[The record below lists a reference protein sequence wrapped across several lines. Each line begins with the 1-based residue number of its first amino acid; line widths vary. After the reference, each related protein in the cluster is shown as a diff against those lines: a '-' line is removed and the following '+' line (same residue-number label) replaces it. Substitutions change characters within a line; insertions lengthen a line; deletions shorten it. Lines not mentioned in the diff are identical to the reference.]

1 MGHEAAGM
9 SPSDAPILSV
19 ESLRV
24 TYGLFEAVFDLSLEV
39 RPQEAVCLL
48 GSNGAG
54 KTTSLRAILGALP
67 RAGGTVRFLGE
78 AVTGLDAVAMTRRGM
93 IYVPEGRELFPSM
106 TVRENLELGA
116 ITREARARLGDS
128 MALAYELFPILAERH
143 GQLAGTLSGGQQQ
156 MVAIARGLMGLPKLL
171 MLDEP
176 SLGLAPVV
184 VEQVYQA
191 LGRIVRSGTPIILVE
206 QHVNHALELC
216 QRGYVVEGGRIVQ
229 SGTAAELADSDR
241 LLSAYLGVDA

>member
-1 MGHEAAGM
+1 M
-9 SPSDAPILSV
+9 SNRESPILAV
-19 ESLRV
+19 EHLRV
-24 TYGLFEAVFDLSLEV
+24 KYGLFEAVFDVSIEV
-39 RPQEAVCLL
+39 RPHEAVCLL

-54 KTTSLRAILGALP
+54 KTSSLRAILGALP
-67 RAGGTVRFLGE
+67 IAGGQVRFLGE
-78 AVTGLDAVAMTRRGM
+78 NATGLSAGAMTARGM

-116 ITREARARLGDS
+116 VTREARARMRESLEFAS
-128 MALAYELFPILAERH
+128 ELFPILAQRH

-184 VEQVYQA
+184 VEQVYAA
-191 LGRIVRSGTPIILVE
+191 LARIVKSGTPIILVE

-216 QRGYVVEGGRIVQ
+216 GRGYVLESGRIVQ
-229 SGTAAELADSDR
+229 GGSAAELIGSD
-241 LLSAYLGVDA
+241 LLRSAYLGVV